1 MNDFFLQYKYK
12 KFMRTITFIIFIIS
26 FLTSTYSFSKTIIGK
41 ASIIDGDTIHIKN
54 NKIRLHGIDAPE
66 TKQTCK
72 IDDQEWYCGKQ
83 STKELKKLINNND
96 IVCILND
103 VDIYKRYVAVCSVN
117 NININQWMVKRGWA
131 IAYRYYSTDYIIEE
145 KYARDNK
152 LGIWKSEF
160 LKPYQYRKNNKN

>member
-1 MNDFFLQYKYK
+1 MKNIFLFF
-12 KFMRTITFIIFIIS
+12 FILL
-26 FLTSTYSFSKTIIGK
+26 FLSNYSFAKTIIGK
-41 ASIIDGDTIHIKN
+41 AKVIDGDTIHIKN

-72 IDDQEWYCGKQ
+72 IDKEEWFCGKQ
-83 STKELKKLINNND
+83 STNELKKIINNQSVECVVND
-96 IVCILND
+96 I
-103 VDIYKRYVAVCSVN
+103 DIYNRYVAICVSN
-117 NININQWMVKRGWA
+117 NINLNQWMVKNGWA

-145 KYARDNK
+145 KYARDNI

>member
-1 MNDFFLQYKYK
+1 MKTTILILSIILLFFGNSVLA
-12 KFMRTITFIIFIIS
+12 
-26 FLTSTYSFSKTIIGK
+26 KTINGK
-41 ASIIDGDTIHIKN
+41 PRIIDGDTIHIKS

-72 IDDQEWYCGKQ
+72 INDEVWFCGKQ
-83 STKELKKLINNND
+83 STKELKNLINKQE
-96 IVCILND
+96 VKCITND
-103 VDIYKRYVAVCSVN
+103 VDIYNRFVAICYVN
-117 NININQWMVKRGWA
+117 EININQWMVKSGWA

-160 LKPYQYRKNNKN
+160 MKPYAYRQQNKK

>member
-1 MNDFFLQYKYK
+1 MK
-12 KFMRTITFIIFIIS
+12 KIIFIICVIL
-26 FLTSTYSFSKTIIGK
+26 FLTSTNSFSKTIIGN
-41 ASIIDGDTIHIKN
+41 ARVIDGDTININN

-72 IDDQEWYCGKQ
+72 LDSVDWFCGKQ
-83 STKELKKLINNND
+83 STEELKKIINNQSVECTVND
-96 IVCILND
+96 I
-103 VDIYKRYVAVCSVN
+103 DIYNRYVAICLVN
-117 NININQWMVKRGWA
+117 DINLNQWMVKNGWA

-160 LKPYQYRKNNKN
+160 